1 MTTQQTSQ
9 KFRTYHRYLGY
20 FLAGIMA
27 VYALSGTTLIFRKTD
42 FLKYDQTIEKQLPAG
57 LQAEQLNS
65 ELKLKSFS
73 VSSETATRI
82 EFSGGSYDRQTG
94 ATVYT
99 VKDYPA
105 PLASLVKLHKATDK
119 SPLFFLNIFF
129 GVSLL
134 FFTISSFFMFLPK
147 SPNFRSGVKVAA
159 GGAIFALVI
168 IIFGG
173 Y

>member
-1 MTTQQTSQ
+1 MSSQQTSQ
-9 KFRTYHRYLGY
+9 KFRTYHRYLGF

-27 VYALSGTTLIFRKTD
+27 VYAVSGTILIFRKTD
-42 FLKYDQTIEKQLPAG
+42 FLKYDQLIEKQLPPA
-57 LQAEQLNS
+57 LTAEQLNG
-65 ELKLKSFS
+65 ELKLKSFD
-73 VSSETATRI
+73 VSEETATRI
-82 EFSGGSYDRQTG
+82 EFTGGSYDRQSG
-94 ATVYT
+94 EAIYT
-99 VKDYPA
+99 LKDYPA
-105 PLASLVKLHKATDK
+105 PIASLVKLHKATDK

-147 SPNFRSGVKVAA
+147 SPNFRSGMKVAA
-159 GGAIFALVI
+159 GGAAFAFAI